1 MTKKELEI
9 IKPEKVTKSK
19 NNNIQAEKKTKT
31 TGQKVLGVITLIMA
45 IITGLDYI
53 IVDFVPFVDEALLT
67 LITAILGAIQIYLKN
82 KYE

>member
-1 MTKKELEI
+1 MAKKELEV

-19 NNNIQAEKKTKT
+19 NNNIQVEKKTKT
-31 TGQKVLGVITLIMA
+31 TGQKVLGIITLIMA

-53 IVDFVPFVDEALLT
+53 IVDFVPFIDEALLT
-67 LITAILGAIQIYLKN
+67 LITAILGAIQIYLKK